1 MFLIGNKADLE
12 ENRVIH
18 KEQAEKY
25 KEEYDLDY
33 FIETSAKTG
42 MNAQEIFIE
51 AAKTLYNDYSLYKNE
66 KKPKE
71 NNNTNTTSNSKLVKT
86 KENSKKKKQCC

>member
-1 MFLIGNKADLE
+1 ME

-18 KEQAEKY
+18 KEQAKKY

-51 AAKTLYNDYSLYKNE
+51 AAKALYKDYSMYKNE

-71 NNNTNTTSNSKLVKT
+71 NSNTNTTSNTKIVKK
-86 KENSKKKKQCC
+86 KEEPKKKKQCC

>member
-1 MFLIGNKADLE
+1 ME

-18 KEQAEKY
+18 KEQAKKY

-42 MNAQEIFIE
+42 MNAQEIFIQ
-51 AAKTLYNDYSLYKNE
+51 AAKTLYNDYSLYENE
-66 KKPKE
+66 KKHKD
-71 NNNTNTTSNSKLVKT
+71 NNNSNNKSNTKLVKK
-86 KENSKKKKQCC
+86 KEEPKKKKQCC